1 VGILSDFSLIQVE
14 VEDRIGI
21 IALDN
26 PPANTLSQKMI
37 HELETVFDEFSEDPK
52 VKVILL
58 YGVGRFFAAGA
69 DIKEFTNVKH
79 GTQFREMSREG
90 QRVFKKI
97 ESSTKPVIAAIHGAA
112 LGGGL
117 ELALACHIRLV
128 TKDAKIGLPELQLG
142 LIPGFAGT
150 QRLPKL
156 VGAAKGIE
164 MMLTSEPVNG
174 EEAVAIGIANQILS
188 TDQFLEDA
196 KKFAHKI
203 SKKSAPSM
211 SYILELV
218 QVAEKEP
225 LERGQE
231 LEAVRFG
238 DMSEKYDSS
247 EGIQAFLDKRLAS
260 FEDR

>member
-1 VGILSDFSLIQVE
+1 MSDFSLIQVN
-14 VEDRIGI
+14 VEDRLGLIT
-21 IALDN
+21 LKN
-26 PPANTLSQKMI
+26 PPANSLSQKMI
-37 HELETVFDEFSEDPK
+37 HELENAFDLFSDDPK

-58 YGVGRFFAAGA
+58 YGDGRFFAAGA
-69 DIKEFTNVKH
+69 DIKEFTSVKH
-79 GTQFREMSREG
+79 GAQFREMSREG

-117 ELALACHIRLV
+117 ELALSCHIRLV
-128 TKDAKIGLPELQLG
+128 TKDAKVGMPELQIG

-156 VGAAKGIE
+156 VGKAKAIE
-164 MMLTSEPVNG
+164 MMLTSDPING
-174 EEAVAIGIANQILS
+174 EEAVAVGLANQTLS
-188 TDQFLEDA
+188 NDDYLAEA
-196 KKFAHKI
+196 KKFAHNI

-218 QVAEKEP
+218 QESEKEP

-231 LEAVRFG
+231 KEAVKFG
-238 DMSEKYDSS
+238 DMSEKRDSS
-247 EGIQAFLDKRLAS
+247 EGIQAFLEKRS
-260 FEDR
+260 PNFEDR